1 VDDTIDPTVGFVI
14 TVKPGDKVLEGEPI
28 ASVFA
33 KDADGIRTGFDA
45 LKQAIVIGDKL
56 TQKPLRLVS
65 HRVTRSGVEE
75 LA

>member
-1 VDDTIDPTVGFVI
+1 
-14 TVKPGDKVLEGEPI
+14 VLEGEPI

-33 KDADGIRTGFDA
+33 KDADGIQAGFDA
-45 LKQAIVIGDKL
+45 LGQAIVIGDKL

-65 HRVTRSGVEE
+65 HRITRSGVEE